1 MNFEQFWNMVDG
13 HSSPVIRRNLQEHGA
28 QLLQGLLLETFKHE
42 SVDIGIYLDPDNAK
56 ALLTYDP
63 WNSDKQL
70 SLRLDKNGKFDLYFE
85 CYEEDDYQS
94 AIYEL
99 TDDDVLMIPDGLKS
113 LMTKVVMTENPL
125 GANRNTLQ

>member
-1 MNFEQFWNMVDG
+1 MNFEQFWSIVNS
-13 HSSPVIRRNLQEHGA
+13 HSSPVIRKNLQEHGA
-28 QLLQGLLLETFKHE
+28 QLLQALLLETFKHE
-42 SVDIGIYLDPDNAK
+42 SVDIGIYLDPDNPK

-85 CYEEDDYQS
+85 CHEEDDYQS

-99 TDDDVLMIPDGLKS
+99 TNDDVLMIPQGLKA
-113 LMTKVVMTENPL
+113 LMEKVVRTEQPL
-125 GANRNTLQ
+125 GANRHTLQ